1 MTNSKNVLT
10 GTDPV
15 ADKTGR
21 LFLDGQMTQ
30 AVLSQALAS
39 AMYVGEIFRDGQSV
53 TAKYTT
59 NAKPGDLVRVPL
71 ETAFPSS
78 SRTLNIAGAGGTA
91 GNGGL
96 INKNAPVITSEDE
109 FAVKLNQLNDQ
120 IILFPELSMNWLPMD
135 KIAVKLAGYAKSVV
149 EDRSASTLAEILAY
163 NIYRSLNNSGANLNT
178 IDTTQQYAYGTLLN
192 AVNAK
197 LDNGDALVQAH
208 TYPTQGRCI
217 IGRPS
222 FVNNMFS
229 TFSGVLVTG
238 SDIAM
243 EMLRDYKFDLKIGD
257 DFVGNAYKGRIMN
270 FDIQVAPDYIW
281 LLAEKYLGLTAGALD
296 NVLAIAVSMEATALS
311 NNIDLGVQMIPHSGN
326 PRGLEAQPLNC
337 WGHEAFRLSQ
347 IIGNTSLSN
356 TTFTTAGFT
365 ADTRARPVASQN
377 QFTTSNTNT
386 IVVPVYALDGTIVG
400 YQTVANVPKPNGNN
414 FSSQPQYVSVTATLT
429 GCTVTAGTTG
439 TTAGA
444 LNTPYNTVIKAAS
457 GKTLPASLASITVG
471 GTALDASLYTYTKG
485 SGTATLTVKAAAMT
499 GALAYTCTAQPQ
511 TVSVTATL
519 TGCTATANTTGATAG
534 AINTEYV
541 TTLTPAAGKTMPA
554 SLAAITVGGT
564 ALTAS
569 QYSYVSTEAGAYR
582 LTVTAAAMT
591 GALAFT
597 CTAT

>member
-1 MTNSKNVLT
+1 MAINNYEQIARTVLT

-178 IDTTQQYAYGTLLN
+178 IDTTKQYAYGTLLN
-192 AVNAK
+192 SVNAK

-281 LLAEKYLGLTAGALD
+281 SLAEKYLGLTAGALD

-386 IVVPVYALDGTIVG
+386 IVVPVYALDGVTIVG

-439 TTAGA
+439 ATGGA
-444 LNTPYNTVIKAAS
+444 LNTAYTTTFTAAS
-457 GKTLPASLASITVG
+457 GKTLPTGLAAIAVNG
-471 GTALDASLYTYTKG
+471 VALTADKITYTSIGASKYR
-485 SGTATLTVKAAAMT
+485 LTVSAAAMT
-499 GALAYTCTAQPQ
+499 GNLTYTCTA
-511 TVSVTATL
+511 
-519 TGCTATANTTGATAG
+519 
-534 AINTEYV
+534 I
-541 TTLTPAAGKTMPA
+541 
-554 SLAAITVGGT
+554 
-564 ALTAS
+564 
-569 QYSYVSTEAGAYR
+569 
-582 LTVTAAAMT
+582 
-591 GALAFT
+591 
-597 CTAT
+597 